1 MKALTQNKFV
11 SAVLMVVLGILF
23 LIWKGEVISVGMTV
37 FGALLIIQAIVD
49 VCNKEFVS
57 CAIKALIGVVIIVF
71 GWLFLEVAIYI
82 MAVFMLIVG
91 IIELAGLLKTFSA
104 ANLATKILG
113 FIRPA
118 VYVIIGACL
127 LFNQGETMSVV
138 YVIAGVLMIV
148 EGGLSLADGVV
159 SFLKPKKK
167 D

>member
-71 GWLFLEVAIYI
+71 GWLLLEAALYI
-82 MAVFMLIVG
+82 LGAVMLIVG
-91 IIELAGLLKTFSA
+91 ALQLIALLKNFSA
-104 ANLATKILG
+104 IPNLAAKILG
-113 FIRPA
+113 FFHPG
-118 VYVIIGACL
+118 VYVVIGVSL
-127 LFNQGETMSVV
+127 LCNQGETMSIVFI
-138 YVIAGVLMIV
+138 IAGIFMIV
-148 EGGLSLADGVV
+148 EGALALADGLV
-159 SFLKPKKK
+159 SLKKK
-167 D
+167 ND